1 MSLKRKESH
10 VDSRAKNGAIF
21 FVVCEPN
28 PATFVK
34 ISSAMRAK
42 GYSDKES
49 KDKTMQMQVRREIG
63 KIKGGDPT
71 RPPEAAAEAAKTLLT
86 LSTPSN
92 ATNRRALATITS
104 SLPVA
109 ASVAASAAFLD
120 GIFLPS
126 PLR

>member
-34 ISSAMRAK
+34 ISSAMQAK

-49 KDKTMQMQVRREIG
+49 KDKTMQMRKLGSTLEVSALG
-63 KIKGGDPT
+63 LGCMGMT
-71 RPPEAAAEAAKTLLT
+71 SNYGPPADKAHQ
-86 LSTPSN
+86 
-92 ATNRRALATITS
+92 
-104 SLPVA
+104 
-109 ASVAASAAFLD
+109 
-120 GIFLPS
+120 
-126 PLR
+126 